1 MMAELVSLKE
11 GICHASQHIHTY
23 KHDMNVI
30 TFYILYNVEINSL
43 LNSLNDYLHNLDTVT
58 QENNNILYLFN
69 CSRS

>member
-30 TFYILYNVEINSL
+30 TFYILYNVEINFYQI
-43 LNSLNDYLHNLDTVT
+43 N
-58 QENNNILYLFN
+58 
-69 CSRS
+69 